1 MERGKAIILIIMAA
15 VLLSTGGVLLKFIDM
30 NPLAIASA
38 RGIFSTAIVWIYL
51 KKPDFTLT
59 KAKVMGA
66 ISYGGM
72 ITGFIVAN
80 KLTTA
85 ANAIVLQFTAPIWVA
100 ILSILI
106 LKEKIKLYDVISI
119 VLVSGGMV
127 LFFMDDVSG
136 GNQWGNIVAILSGVA
151 LAGSTIAMK
160 FQKEGST
167 VEITLMGH
175 MITTIV
181 CFPFLIQEPNLT
193 FQNFILIAIL
203 GIFQLGIAYILFAI
217 AIKYVSALEAIL
229 IMFLEPILNPIWVFI
244 IVGERPSV
252 FALIGGIIVIST
264 VALRSVYVSKNNKK
278 EKLLENT

>member
-1 MERGKAIILIIMAA
+1 MGRGRAILFVIIAA
-15 VLLSTGGVLLKFIDM
+15 ILLSTGGVLLKFVDM

-38 RGIFSTAIVWIYL
+38 RGFFSTAIVWLYL

-59 KAKVMGA
+59 KPKVIGA
-66 ISYGGM
+66 ISYAGM

-100 ILSILI
+100 ILSIFI
-106 LKEKIKLYDVISI
+106 LKEKIKLYDIISI
-119 VLVSGGMV
+119 LLVSVGMV

-136 GNQWGNIVAILSGVA
+136 GNQLGNIVAVLSGVA

-160 FQKEGST
+160 FQEEGST

-175 MITTIV
+175 MLTTIV
-181 CFPFLIQEPNLT
+181 CFPFLLQEPNFTLE
-193 FQNFILIAIL
+193 NFLVIAIL

-217 AIKYVSALEAIL
+217 AIRYVTALEAIL

-244 IVGERPSV
+244 VVGERPSLL
-252 FALIGGIIVIST
+252 ALVGGLIVIST
-264 VALRSVYVSKNNKK
+264 VAIRSIYISNLNKRQDFI
-278 EKLLENT
+278 EDN